1 VFRFTV
7 LIAILSFVTIT
18 SCSDTGAEPR
28 VAESSTT
35 TSTRPARKSSPT
47 LQAQYTCGPADGPYI
62 TVRVSTRETMTV
74 MSELIV
80 GGVPLGQSSRV
91 RAVPGIDTSV
101 DITPT
106 LTRDAWATGVGT
118 VRLKLVDERG
128 AVSRVLT
135 SERIAL
141 RMPPG
146 FGCG

>member
-1 VFRFTV
+1 
-7 LIAILSFVTIT
+7 
-18 SCSDTGAEPR
+18 
-28 VAESSTT
+28 
-35 TSTRPARKSSPT
+35 
-47 LQAQYTCGPADGPYI
+47 
-62 TVRVSTRETMTV
+62 

-101 DITPT
+101 DITPA
-106 LTRDAWATGVGT
+106 LTREAWAIGVGT

-128 AVSRVLT
+128 VAARVLT

-141 RMPPG
+141 RLPPG

>member
-1 VFRFTV
+1 
-7 LIAILSFVTIT
+7 
-18 SCSDTGAEPR
+18 
-28 VAESSTT
+28 
-35 TSTRPARKSSPT
+35 
-47 LQAQYTCGPADGPYI
+47 
-62 TVRVSTRETMTV
+62 MTV
-74 MSELIV
+74 MSELVV
-80 GGVPLGQSSRV
+80 GRVPLGQSSRV

-106 LTRDAWATGVGT
+106 LTREAWATGVGT
-118 VRLKLVDERG
+118 VRLMLVDERG

>member
-1 VFRFTV
+1 MFRFHV
-7 LIAILSFVTIT
+7 PIAILSFVTIA
-18 SCSDTGAEPR
+18 SCSGTGVEPW
-28 VAESSTT
+28 VAESTT
-35 TSTRPARKSSPT
+35 TTTRPARKSSPT
-47 LQAQYTCGPADGPYI
+47 VQAEYTCGPADGPYI
-62 TVRVSTRETMTV
+62 TVRVRMRKAMTV

-101 DITPT
+101 DITPA
-106 LTRDAWATGVGT
+106 LTREAWATGVGT

-128 AVSRVLT
+128 VASRVLT

-146 FGCG
+146 FGRG